1 MANYTVLLAS
11 NCRDT
16 VQLSLS
22 IVLMKQLRT
31 WRIWLMY
38 IKFLAFNLDLK
49 LVKVTTSRVGLIWPE
64 KYTYAS
70 TKGNHE

>member
-11 NCRDT
+11 YCRDT

-49 LVKVTTSRVGLIWPE
+49 LVKVTTSRVGLI
-64 KYTYAS
+64 
-70 TKGNHE
+70 

>member
-1 MANYTVLLAS
+1 
-11 NCRDT
+11 
-16 VQLSLS
+16 
-22 IVLMKQLRT
+22 MKQLRT

-49 LVKVTTSRVGLIWPE
+49 LVKVTTSRVNLARE